1 MTVFRRIAALKVQN
15 NPQANRIAIE
25 WQHPSGPNVGEWAS
39 YFINENTL
47 KKYDTPE
54 ELRAALDLF
63 TMNNWG
69 YVFDDI
75 WFHLNDDGVTWA
87 VATGQE
93 PAVWPE
99 DEIEL

>member
-1 MTVFRRIAALKVQN
+1 MTVFRRIASLKEQGS
-15 NPQANRIAIE
+15 PAANRIIIE

-39 YFINENTL
+39 YSINENTL

-63 TMNNWG
+63 TMGNWS

-93 PAVWPE
+93 PDVWPE
-99 DEIEL
+99 DVVIE